1 MSTFFVW
8 TRNGLD
14 FNKRDNDFCVKEDVT
29 PYLQIIDNAKT
40 LVMAASNRIMQEMT
54 LKEHLRELLLYGCG
68 TSKIEYLFVVYIR
81 PNITLWKEVAEL
93 SADGMTVVFVKASRS
108 NKEHLNKIAIFSD
121 WDEMLEPYFVKVRLS
136 KNNEFVYSVIDSVG
150 CVFNKPNGN
159 TFEELVDCLLSNLT
173 DIAIVSEGIR

>member
-121 WDEMLEPYFVKVRLS
+121 WDEMLEPYFV
-136 KNNEFVYSVIDSVG
+136 IDSVG